1 MLQTDEDINEC
12 CHVSARYKRVRP
24 TREYSPIYLLYNA
37 EYVLLKLNPLN
48 NVNNPL
54 ACFSPSHP
62 EWDTAQRS
70 KVWDIV

>member
-1 MLQTDEDINEC
+1 MKILMSAVMFQPGTN
-12 CHVSARYKRVRP
+12 VSDPRANIHQY
-24 TREYSPIYLLYNA
+24 TYYIMQSM
-37 EYVLLKLNPLN
+37 YVLLKLNPLN

-62 EWDTAQRS
+62 VWDTAQRS